1 MDTSTLDLDKMKTSA
16 GKACQRMKVL
26 SNPDRLMLLCQLS
39 QSEKR
44 VGELE
49 EILGIVQPTL
59 SQQLTVLREE
69 ELVTTR
75 RDGKSIYYKLASP
88 QALAVMN
95 VLFEQFCGPKTGC
108 ISPHGRHS
116 LAASFWGWP
125 RPSSFCSTAGFWA
138 SAASWAASCPP
149 RWATPG
155 GALLFCW
162 ACLQRPRCFTLS
174 CRLSG

>member
-1 MDTSTLDLDKMKTSA
+1 MDTSTLDLDKMKASA
-16 GKACQRMKVL
+16 GNACRLMKVL

-49 EILGIVQPTL
+49 EILGILQPTL

-75 RDGKSIYYKLASP
+75 RDGKSIYYQIASP

-95 VLFEQFCGPKTGC
+95 VLFEQFCGPKTGDN
-108 ISPHGRHS
+108 
-116 LAASFWGWP
+116 
-125 RPSSFCSTAGFWA
+125 T
-138 SAASWAASCPP
+138 
-149 RWATPG
+149 
-155 GALLFCW
+155 
-162 ACLQRPRCFTLS
+162 
-174 CRLSG
+174 